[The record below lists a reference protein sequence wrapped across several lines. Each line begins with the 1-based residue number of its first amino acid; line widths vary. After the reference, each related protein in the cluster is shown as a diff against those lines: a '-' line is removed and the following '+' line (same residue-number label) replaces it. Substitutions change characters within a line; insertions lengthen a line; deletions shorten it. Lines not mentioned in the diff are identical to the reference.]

1 MTTPSDAPIPAGG
14 VLVHVGPF
22 KTGTTAIQGALQD
35 ARDRLPGHGVL
46 YPGTARRIA
55 RPGWAVL
62 GRKQRGRDPVPIE
75 EWEELAAEVRA
86 ATRHR
91 VCISTEDFGSASPE
105 QAARIVG
112 DLGGDRVHVVAV
124 ARRLDKLLP
133 SQWQERVK
141 SHDRRTYDEWL
152 RAVLGDDENHFSYK
166 NFWASH
172 DLARTFD
179 RWTATVGP
187 DRFRLVVSND
197 DPEQLP
203 RVFERL
209 LALPEGT
216 LALPPY
222 RNQSLSMNQTVLVR
236 RLNEVFE
243 DRGWP
248 DELYFPMLQRG
259 LMQAL
264 ITGERSPVEQRI
276 PPLPPWAQER
286 VVEITHAKI
295 EQFRER
301 GIRVIGDLDDLRPPA
316 PAPGA
321 GDQPDP
327 QEPELLAVESAV
339 LAVAGAVEGAL
350 KRRRR
355 RRREW
360 EQELRRLR
368 ATAGPAPEP
377 SGRELLGELA
387 RRARRRARP
396 QVRRGVSR

>member
-1 MTTPSDAPIPAGG
+1 MTSPSDAPIPAGG

-35 ARDRLPGHGVL
+35 ARERLPEHGVV

-62 GRKQRGRDPVPIE
+62 GRKQRGRPPVPIE

-86 ATRHR
+86 AQDHR

-152 RAVLGDDENHFSYK
+152 RAVLGHDENHFSYK

-187 DRFRLVVSND
+187 ERFRLVVSND

-203 RVFERL
+203 RVFEKL
-209 LALPEGT
+209 LALPAGT
-216 LALPPY
+216 LQLPPY

-264 ITGERSPVEQRI
+264 ITGESSPLERRI

-286 VVEITHAKI
+286 VVEITQAKI
-295 EQFRER
+295 AQFRER
-301 GIRVIGDLDDLRPPA
+301 GITVIGDLDDLRPPA
-316 PAPGA
+316 PTGGS
-321 GDQPDP
+321 GDEPEY
-327 QEPELLAVESAV
+327 QEPDRLAIESAALAVT
-339 LAVAGAVEGAL
+339 GAVEGAL
-350 KRRRR
+350 KHRKRRRR
-355 RRREW
+355 VW
-360 EQELRRLR
+360 EQELRQAR
-368 ATAGPAPEP
+368 AAAPAPAEP

-387 RRARRRARP
+387 RRARRKARP
-396 QVRRGVSR
+396 GNRRSVSR

>member
-1 MTTPSDAPIPAGG
+1 MTAPSDAPIPAGG

-35 ARDRLPGHGVL
+35 ARERLPDHGVL
-46 YPGTARRIA
+46 YPGNARRIA

-86 ATRHR
+86 AHDHR

-152 RAVLGDDENHFSYK
+152 RAVLGHDENHFSYK

-172 DLARTFD
+172 DLAHTFD
-179 RWTATVGP
+179 RWTATVGR
-187 DRFRLVVSND
+187 DRFRLIVSDD

-216 LALPPY
+216 LQLPPY
-222 RNQSLSMNQTVLVR
+222 RNQSLSLNQTVLVR
-236 RLNEVFE
+236 RLNEIFE
-243 DRGWP
+243 DREWP

-264 ITGERSPVEQRI
+264 ITGEGSPLEQRI

-286 VVEITHAKI
+286 VVEITERKI

-301 GIRVIGDLDDLRPPA
+301 GIHVIGDLDNLRPP
-316 PAPGA
+316 P
-321 GDQPDP
+321 PDP
-327 QEPELLAVESAV
+327 GSESGTEFDEPERLAIESAV
-339 LAVAGAVEGAL
+339 MAVTGAVEGAL
-350 KRRRR
+350 KRRKRLERERTQEVRR
-355 RRREW
+355 ARS
-360 EQELRRLR
+360 
-368 ATAGPAPEP
+368 AAPPPVEP
-377 SGRELLGELA
+377 SGRELLGELT
-387 RRARRRARP
+387 RRARRRARSTI
-396 QVRRGVSR
+396 RRGVSR

>member
-1 MTTPSDAPIPAGG
+1 MSTRVDESAIPPGG

-35 ARDRLPGHGVL
+35 ARERLPEHGVL
-46 YPGTARRIA
+46 YPGTARRVA

-86 ATRHR
+86 ADSMR

-105 QAARIVG
+105 QAARIVE

-152 RAVLGDDENHFSYK
+152 RAVLGHDHEHFSYK

-172 DLARTFD
+172 DLAHTYD

-187 DRFRLVVSND
+187 DRFRLIISND

-203 RVFERL
+203 RVFEKL

-222 RNQSLSMNQTVLVR
+222 RNQSLSMNQIVLVR

-264 ITGERSPVEQRI
+264 ITGEGSDLEERI
-276 PPLPPWAQER
+276 PRLPGWAQER
-286 VVEITHAKI
+286 VAEITEAKI
-295 EQFRER
+295 AQFRER
-301 GIRVIGDLDDLRPPA
+301 GVAVVGDLDDLRPPA
-316 PAPGA
+316 PTSSDDEPAEYHE
-321 GDQPDP
+321 PD
-327 QEPELLAVESAV
+327 LLAVESAV
-339 LAVAGAVEGAL
+339 LAVTGAVEGAL

-360 EQELRRLR
+360 EQEIRRAR
-368 ATAGPAPEP
+368 AAASPPAPGPEP

-387 RRARRRARP
+387 RRARRR
-396 QVRRGVSR
+396 VSR

>member
-1 MTTPSDAPIPAGG
+1 MTPAGDAAIPAGG

-35 ARDRLPGHGVL
+35 ARDRLPDHGVV

-62 GRKQRGRDPVPIE
+62 GRKQRGRDPVPIA
-75 EWEELAAEVRA
+75 EWEELAVEVRA
-86 ATRHR
+86 ARDHR

-105 QAARIVG
+105 QAARIVA

-152 RAVLGDDENHFSYK
+152 RAVLGDDEDHFSYR

-187 DRFRLVVSND
+187 DRFRLVVSDD
-197 DPEQLP
+197 DPDQLP

-216 LALPPY
+216 LRLPPY
-222 RNQSLSMNQTVLVR
+222 RNQSLSLNQTVLVR

-243 DRGWP
+243 DREWP

-264 ITGERSPVEQRI
+264 ITGESSPLEQRI

-286 VVEITHAKI
+286 VVEITERKI
-295 EQFRER
+295 EQFRAR
-301 GIRVIGDLDDLRPPA
+301 GVRVVGDLDNLRPPVPTTGSA
-316 PAPGA
+316 DGA
-321 GDQPDP
+321 EFA
-327 QEPELLAVESAV
+327 EPELLAIESAA
-339 LAVAGAVEGAL
+339 LALTGAVEGAL
-350 KRRRR
+350 KRRKR

-360 EQELRRLR
+360 QQEVHRAR
-368 ATAGPAPEP
+368 ATARPAPEP

-387 RRARRRARP
+387 RRARRRARAT
-396 QVRRGVSR
+396 VSR